1 VSLSDKVLIAAL
13 AAEWTLT
20 GMGSHMSFEVAS
32 LREFFEA
39 LDEWTQ

>member
-1 VSLSDKVLIAAL
+1 MSLSDEVLIAAL
-13 AAEWTLT
+13 AAEWTLS
-20 GMGSHMSFEVAS
+20 GMGSHVSFEVAS